1 MNSKWTS
8 FTKSRIAPC
17 LKYFHAFVSTLNY
30 MSLPHMLV
38 QTVTE
43 EKLWWGTVW
52 QRTIRSEST
61 QDKAGPLPPASRD
74 YIMLF
79 AIFLELKR
87 FSASSEFQK
96 KKTGPVL
103 LFKTIFWHWYFFPT
117 NKIQDIQ
124 QPDNYETDSD
134 NVSDEEAVYGRT
146 CMTRSGRSVQDKRG

>member
-17 LKYFHAFVSTLNY
+17 LKILSCLCQHSQRHVSPISANSDRREVVMRDCLTTNYKKRINTRQSGIFTTGVTGLGHAVCYLF
-30 MSLPHMLV
+30 
-38 QTVTE
+38 
-43 EKLWWGTVW
+43 
-52 QRTIRSEST
+52 RTKTFFCI
-61 QDKAGPLPPASRD
+61 KWIP
-74 YIMLF
+74 
-79 AIFLELKR
+79 
-87 FSASSEFQK
+87 K
-96 KKTGPVL
+96 KKNGPVL
-103 LFKTIFWHWYFFPT
+103 LFKPIFWHWYCFPT